1 MQGSNDENS
10 TWKVKIRKNAV
21 FNGNYLGEEFF
32 HCFINIMDLHN
43 LSASNLNYM
52 QVTVLAELCKNLQ
65 LFCYFFFLA
74 TLGTRTHMNSH
85 SHTHVRYRLS
95 YSLGTAGLLFFATIS
110 NG

>member
-65 LFCYFFFLA
+65 LFCSFFF
-74 TLGTRTHMNSH
+74 
-85 SHTHVRYRLS
+85 
-95 YSLGTAGLLFFATIS
+95 
-110 NG
+110 